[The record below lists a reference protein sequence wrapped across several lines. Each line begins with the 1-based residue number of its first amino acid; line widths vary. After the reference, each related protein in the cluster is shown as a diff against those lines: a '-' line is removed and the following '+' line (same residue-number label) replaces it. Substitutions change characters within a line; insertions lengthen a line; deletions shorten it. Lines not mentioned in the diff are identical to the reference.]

1 MKILITGGIG
11 FIGSSLVYNIYK
23 EHDITIFDIRDN
35 NKGFKIYDILPV
47 KFIQGDINNID
58 LLYNI
63 LNEGFDCIIHLCAV
77 SRVVVAEQN
86 PDECIRVNI
95 NGTDSLLKA
104 IQVSKSSKAV
114 LIFGSS
120 REVYGNPTYLPVTED
135 FEYNPVNIYG
145 KSKVYG
151 EKAFIE
157 YSYKHGN
164 PCGILRFSNVYGNE
178 YDLYGRVIPRF
189 IINIYKD
196 EPVYIE
202 GGNQLIDFTY
212 IDDVIWGINACIEY
226 LTANNVIDI
235 FHILPG
241 VKNTLYDVISAI
253 ENTLNKK
260 AKVFVNPKREYDVE
274 KFIGNPEKIL
284 KYFGDHKFYTIQEGI
299 PLAIPK
305 YIKNL

>member
-11 FIGSSLVYNIYK
+11 FIGSSLACDMCK

-35 NKGFKIYDILPV
+35 NKGIKIYNTFPI
-47 KFIQGDINNID
+47 KFIQGDINNTD
-58 LLYNI
+58 LLYTI

-86 PDECIRVNI
+86 PDECVKVNI

-104 IQVSKSSKAV
+104 IQKSTSHGAV

-120 REVYGNPTYLPVTED
+120 REVYGSPKYLPVTED
-135 FEYNPVNIYG
+135 FECNPINIYG

-151 EKAFIE
+151 EKAFIK
-157 YSYKHGN
+157 YASKNNN

-178 YDLYGRVIPRF
+178 YDLYGRVIPKF
-189 IINIYKD
+189 ITGIYKN
-196 EPVYIE
+196 EPIYIE
-202 GGNQLIDFTY
+202 GGDQLIDFTY
-212 IDDVIWGINACIEY
+212 IDDVVWGIKSCIEY
-226 LTANNVIDI
+226 LSINNVIDT

-241 VKNTLYDVISAI
+241 VKNTLYNVISVI
-253 ENTLNKK
+253 ESSLNKK
-260 AKVFVNPKREYDVE
+260 AKIITNPKRNYDVE

-284 KYFGDHKFYTIQEGI
+284 KYFGNHKFYTIQEGI

-305 YIKNL
+305 YIKLI